1 LKIFVADDLKTEIHP
16 DTKQY
21 PGLAH
26 PPFIADISGLPLD
39 PWGDLKIEGYIGDKL
54 AITKTYSGKGIDALL
69 HLEPDDVELEG
80 DGIDATRLVLR
91 VTDEHGGPRQF
102 ASGALSLS
110 LEGPGELVGENPYS
124 LVGGV
129 GAVWIKSKEA
139 AGTITVSARHAVLGT
154 KSISIKVRG
163 VAPERV

>member
-1 LKIFVADDLKTEIHP
+1 MRP
-16 DTKQY
+16 DVKQY

-26 PPFIADISGLPLD
+26 APFIADMSGLPLD

-54 AITKTYSGKGIDALL
+54 AITKIYSGKGIDAQL
-69 HLEPDDVELEG
+69 HLEPDDAELDG

-91 VTDEHGGPRQF
+91 VTDEYGGPRQF
-102 ASGALSLS
+102 ASGALALS
-110 LEGPGELVGENPYS
+110 LEGPGELVGENPFG

-129 GAVWIKSKEA
+129 GAVWVKSKEA
-139 AGTITVSARHAVLGT
+139 AGTITVTARHGVLGT
-154 KSISIKVRG
+154 KSVSIKVRG